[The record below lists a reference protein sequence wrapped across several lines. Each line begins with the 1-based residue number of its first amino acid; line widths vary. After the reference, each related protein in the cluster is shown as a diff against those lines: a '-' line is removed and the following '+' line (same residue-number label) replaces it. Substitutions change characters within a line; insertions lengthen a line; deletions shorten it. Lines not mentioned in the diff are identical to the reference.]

1 MRHDY
6 FNLEGKKA
14 VITGASRGIGAAIAE
29 SYAIYGAEV
38 ALVSRKLK
46 GLQNVEARITESG
59 GKAIPFQ
66 ADIKDISELP
76 KLVENIVAEFGQI
89 DILVNNAG
97 GNPAIGPV
105 LDTGE
110 KVWDTLLDLNLK
122 GPFFLSQCV
131 GKQMMGSGGGS
142 IINISSNRGIRP
154 GVTGIGPYAISKAAI
169 LMLTKVLASE
179 WGRFNIRVNC
189 IAPGL
194 IKTKFSKALWSDPGY
209 LEDTISHQPINRI
222 GTPEDI
228 IGAAIYLASEA
239 SSYMTGETILIDGGR
254 LI

>member
-1 MRHDY
+1 
-6 FNLEGKKA
+6 
-14 VITGASRGIGAAIAE
+14 
-29 SYAIYGAEV
+29 
-38 ALVSRKLK
+38 
-46 GLQNVEARITESG
+46 
-59 GKAIPFQ
+59 
-66 ADIKDISELP
+66 
-76 KLVENIVAEFGQI
+76 
-89 DILVNNAG
+89 
-97 GNPAIGPV
+97 
-105 LDTGE
+105 
-110 KVWDTLLDLNLK
+110 
-122 GPFFLSQCV
+122 
-131 GKQMMGSGGGS
+131 MMGSGGGS